1 MKRLMIFMLCLWM
14 LAASAGAENA
24 PLQLTVTGKVTESS
38 RLSDEGLRI
47 LNTVL
52 SRLMIRQTAFPDG
65 ERAELVIDGKV
76 MWSVERRMDAKGT
89 VVIFSDMQG
98 YRTAA
103 DEPDAL
109 MLLSSTGREMHIP
122 LFAPDAYEA
131 SAADVYD
138 LMHTAVEPVLQKST
152 TTVQHAA
159 SSPRYDRYTLTA
171 EQMNILWPKIVATAQ
186 PHFDRDGGEK
196 EYWQMA
202 AEVVFTGDVRIKR
215 LYDTAGKEL
224 GIQLTGN
231 GILLGT
237 ERKISL
243 LMGYTKGKGGSLTLS
258 AKALKGKDNLKI
270 NASLKERIKEE
281 ETTYTL
287 NCDFTHVLQG
297 ETKSGDFALT
307 LKHAG
312 DAWSGKASWQQGNKS
327 LTVEGSVLQ
336 GADGMQGNAIITEKE
351 KKKVLFGAEL
361 LFQTEKTQQPEE
373 RQVPMKDLSGM
384 NQERV
389 RTVLYPEEMTLMRA
403 LMYLLNDLPEEAR
416 WHLTH
421 ELRTDNWHT
430 GDDVPVIN
438 DGEQWIVEEDTP

>member
-1 MKRLMIFMLCLWM
+1 
-14 LAASAGAENA
+14 
-24 PLQLTVTGKVTESS
+24 
-38 RLSDEGLRI
+38 
-47 LNTVL
+47 
-52 SRLMIRQTAFPDG
+52 
-65 ERAELVIDGKV
+65 
-76 MWSVERRMDAKGT
+76 
-89 VVIFSDMQG
+89 
-98 YRTAA
+98 
-103 DEPDAL
+103 
-109 MLLSSTGREMHIP
+109 
-122 LFAPDAYEA
+122 
-131 SAADVYD
+131 
-138 LMHTAVEPVLQKST
+138 
-152 TTVQHAA
+152 
-159 SSPRYDRYTLTA
+159 
-171 EQMNILWPKIVATAQ
+171 
-186 PHFDRDGGEK
+186 
-196 EYWQMA
+196 MA

-231 GILLGT
+231 GIFLGT

-384 NQERV
+384 TQERV